1 MTRIAG
7 VLVVVLGLMVV
18 PALAQGTGSAAQGSK
33 APAAKTVRAMGT
45 VSAVTTNS
53 LTVKGQKAEWTFS
66 IDKETVV
73 VVKGATRKNMELKAE
88 GKSAKLTDF
97 VKVGDEVTVTYYD
110 GTPKLATDIR
120 VTTPAK

>member
-18 PALAQGTGSAAQGSK
+18 PALAKGTGSAAQGGK
-33 APAAKTVRAMGT
+33 AEAKTVRATGT
-45 VSAVTTNS
+45 VSAVVTNS
-53 LTVKGQKAEWTFS
+53 LTVKAPKAEWTFS
-66 IDKETVV
+66 IDKETLV

-97 VKVGDEVTVTYYD
+97 VKVGDEVNVTYYD
-110 GTPKLATDIR
+110 GPTKLATEIR

>member
-1 MTRIAG
+1 
-7 VLVVVLGLMVV
+7 MVV

-33 APAAKTVRAMGT
+33 ADAKTVRAMGT
-45 VSAVTTNS
+45 VSAVATDS
-53 LTVKGQKAEWTFS
+53 LTVKSPKAEWTFS
-66 IDKETVV
+66 IDRETLV

-97 VKVGDEVTVTYYD
+97 VKVGDEVTVTYVD
-110 GTPKLATDIR
+110 GAKKLATEIR